1 MDTWLLLQALE
12 ASGERNRRLY
22 LLKSRGMAHS
32 NQMREFIFT
41 HTGVQLRDVYLGP
54 GGVLTGAARLAQE
67 ARDAAEAVERQQEL
81 DRRQRESASKKAV
94 LAAQIAAL
102 EAQLATEQ
110 EELNRLTARERQRA
124 ATLAADTVLMAQ
136 ARQADAA
143 PDPLASSTAG
153 IAP

>member
-1 MDTWLLLQALE
+1 
-12 ASGERNRRLY
+12 
-22 LLKSRGMAHS
+22 MAHS
-32 NQMREFIFT
+32 NQVREFLLT
-41 HTGVQLRDVYLGP
+41 HAGVQLRDVYLGP

-102 EAQLATEQ
+102 EAQIATEQ
-110 EELNRLTARERQRA
+110 DALDRLTARERQRA
-124 ATLAADTVLMAQ
+124 ATLAADTVLIAQ

-143 PDPLASSTAG
+143 PDPLAPPTAG